1 MLWIGALLALVAGIG
16 MVLVVV
22 RTKHH
27 HTGVDDLGAVSDHW
41 IATHR
46 VDLP

>member
-1 MLWIGALLALVAGIG
+1 MLWIGMLLALVAGLG
-16 MVLVVV
+16 MVLVVI
-22 RTKHH
+22 RAKH